1 MPEQKWKFE
10 SPFSPPVDPAYQRFE
25 NGWGKWVNDGGVFKN
40 PTLRWHPRKGDWFV
54 YPSPRW
60 EMLDRGIPDLDP
72 PAWVSGFTL
81 PQLFR
86 QVADTARRYPNYP
99 NLVWN
104 PHTGA
109 WREARDTMSNT
120 KPPPPPPPP
129 PTPGPSVDAAK
140 AKALVDRQR
149 EMNAAY
155 GEYSKGAIDIVTLN
169 QRMSEIRQRYKP
181 LLG

>member
-1 MPEQKWKFE
+1 MPELTFE
-10 SPFSPPVDPAYQRFE
+10 NPFTPPVDPAYQRFE
-25 NGWGKWVNDGGVFKN
+25 TGWEEWVNDGGVFKN

-60 EMLDRGIPDLDP
+60 EMIDHGIPDLDP
-72 PAWVSGFTL
+72 PQFVSGFTL
-81 PQLFR
+81 PQIFR
-86 QVADTARRYPNYP
+86 QVAEIASRYPNHQ

-109 WREARDTMSNT
+109 WREARDTLAEDG
-120 KPPPPPPPP
+120 PPPPPPNAKAA
-129 PTPGPSVDAAK
+129 PSVDAAK
-140 AKALVDRQR
+140 AKALADRQR

-155 GEYSKGAIDIVTLN
+155 AEYSNGAIDIVTLN
-169 QRMSEIRQRYKP
+169 QRITEIRQRYKA